1 MTEELQSA
9 RPRSDFEGPTAR
21 RSADVLPLCLP
32 LPDAALTARSKEV
45 QEEAAA
51 TRGLVSG
58 S

>member
-9 RPRSDFEGPTAR
+9 RPRSDFEG
-21 RSADVLPLCLP
+21 ADVLPLCLP
-32 LPDAALTARSKEV
+32 LPDAVLTARSKEV